1 MPWRLCDAVNVYT
14 GTEHRDTRISRAIR
28 CTMMIFAATEN
39 GEKTMEN
46 EVRLIERIKRF
57 WERYFKPHCPDC
69 GGIMDGDQFDME
81 IDKVVYTC
89 RDCNKEWV

>member
-1 MPWRLCDAVNVYT
+1 MA
-14 GTEHRDTRISRAIR
+14 
-28 CTMMIFAATEN
+28 
-39 GEKTMEN
+39 N
-46 EVRLIERIKRF
+46 EVRLIEQIKRF